1 MDTGHDLAVSVH
13 LPQNDPGSDSEAPAP
28 SLLSRQRLPTK
39 TPGRGGRLLQSLCLG
54 FLGSRAKELD
64 LGGLWTTKSLCP
76 ARSQHQ
82 RRREM
87 LGPRGRHS
95 GWPPSPRRGRLP
107 TGRADESTTR
117 LPQPPGGRRRRRC
130 GASRGLDARHPR
142 APGARRPAV
151 PPRLSPSSF

>member
-1 MDTGHDLAVSVH
+1 MDTGHDLAVCPPSAER
-13 LPQNDPGSDSEAPAP
+13 PG
-28 SLLSRQRLPTK
+28 QRLQGTCSLPPVTTASPHK
-39 TPGRGGRLLQSLCLG
+39 DTGTRGRLLHSLCLG

-87 LGPRGRHS
+87 LSPRGRHS
-95 GWPPSPRRGRLP
+95 GRPPSPRRGRLP